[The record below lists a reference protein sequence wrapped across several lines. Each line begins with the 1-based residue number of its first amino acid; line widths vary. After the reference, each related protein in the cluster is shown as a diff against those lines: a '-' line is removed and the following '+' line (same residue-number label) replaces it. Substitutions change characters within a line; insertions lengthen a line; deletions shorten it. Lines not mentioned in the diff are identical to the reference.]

1 MKKRYHISFVTGV
14 LSGLT
19 AIGFAVLM
27 IYATVRIKLVAEV
40 ISDTTDDLAGINLLA
55 FAGISYLV
63 SILVVVISFALAG
76 YRATLAYFY
85 IKTAFSDEKF
95 YEERRKS
102 VIWFSVLAFIMLGA
116 FISAYMLFDV
126 LENKT
131 LSAFLIAL
139 SIDYFLLGILPL
151 IERRIV
157 KFIAN
162 KKRKVEI
169 ISGEEFNKEK
179 IAEELDDLAE
189 KRAVK
194 ADTEE
199 NAPPLDKRGNNS

>member
-1 MKKRYHISFVTGV
+1 MKKRYHLSFTVGI

-27 IYATVRIKLVAEV
+27 VYSAVRIKLVAEV
-40 ISDTTDDLAGINLLA
+40 ITDTTDDLAGINLLA

-63 SILVVVISFALAG
+63 AILIAVISFALAG

-85 IKTAFSDEKF
+85 IKTALSGEKF

-102 VIWFSVLAFIMLGA
+102 VIGFSVLAFIMLGA
-116 FISAYMLFDV
+116 LISAYLIFDV

-139 SIDYFLLGILPL
+139 SVDYFLLAVIPL

-162 KKRKVEI
+162 KKQKVEI

-179 IAEELDDLAE
+179 ITEELDELADE
-189 KRAVK
+189 KASSSEIEDGATLDK
-194 ADTEE
+194 EE
-199 NAPPLDKRGNNS
+199 NNG